1 MFAPGPPWARRESV
15 PDRVPLMEAGSTGG
29 QMAFTSALRV
39 ADRWLTRVED
49 TFDLVAA
56 LFIVFLMMFAVT
68 QVISRKLFNY
78 PLWGYVD
85 IVEIVMVTFA
95 FLGISYCQRLG
106 GHIRME
112 LLVRRLRGR
121 ALWIFEILGTVIAL
135 GIILVLLWYGFTHF
149 LRAFQL
155 GDSTIDRE
163 IILWPAKLV
172 IPVAFSVLSARLLI
186 QFLAYTR
193 LAVHPD
199 AEPLAIPVIEKFEEM
214 AQHEIEG
221 AIGGTGGQ
229 NDGQNDGQGAPR

>member
-1 MFAPGPPWARRESV
+1 
-15 PDRVPLMEAGSTGG
+15 MEAHSAG
-29 QMAFTSALRV
+29 APAPFTTALIK
-39 ADRWLTRVED
+39 ADRWLSRIED
-49 TFDLVAA
+49 VLDLVAA
-56 LFIVFLMMFAVT
+56 FFIVFLMFFAVT

-112 LLVRRLRGR
+112 LVVRRLQGR
-121 ALWIFEILGTVIAL
+121 ALWLFELLGIIVAL

-149 LRAFQL
+149 LRAYQL

-172 IPVAFSVLSARLLI
+172 IPIAFSVLTVRLLI
-186 QFLAYTR
+186 QLLAYTR
-193 LAVHPD
+193 LAVHPE
-199 AEPLAIPVIEKFEEM
+199 AEPVAIPVIEKFEET

-221 AIGGTGGQ
+221 AMGSAGS
-229 NDGQNDGQGAPR
+229 DEDDRGAPR

>member
-1 MFAPGPPWARRESV
+1 
-15 PDRVPLMEAGSTGG
+15 MEAGSNSG
-29 QMAFTSALRV
+29 QGAFASVLRV
-39 ADRWLTRVED
+39 ADRWLGRVED
-49 TFDLVAA
+49 VLDLVAA
-56 LFIVFLMMFAVT
+56 FFIVFLMMFAVA
-68 QVISRKLFNY
+68 QVFSRKLFNY

-106 GHIRME
+106 GHVRME
-112 LLVRRLRGR
+112 LLVRRLGGR
-121 ALWIFEILGTVIAL
+121 TLWIFEILGTVVAL

-172 IPVAFSVLSARLLI
+172 IPIAFSVLAARLLI
-186 QFLAYTR
+186 QFFAFTR

-199 AEPLAIPVIEKFEEM
+199 AEPLFVELYDHKNDPAETRNIADKRPKVVQKLIIQFDKGWK
-214 AQHEIEG
+214 G
-221 AIGGTGGQ
+221 ALPKTKG
-229 NDGQNDGQGAPR
+229 

>member
-1 MFAPGPPWARRESV
+1 MDVRSDGAQAP
-15 PDRVPLMEAGSTGG
+15 
-29 QMAFTSALRV
+29 FISALTV
-39 ADRWLTRVED
+39 ADRWLSRIED
-49 TFDLVAA
+49 LLDLVAA
-56 LFIVFLMMFAVT
+56 FFIVFLMMFAVA

-106 GHIRME
+106 GHVRME
-112 LLVRRLRGR
+112 LIVRRLRGR
-121 ALWIFEILGTVIAL
+121 ALWLFEILGIVVAL

-172 IPVAFSVLSARLLI
+172 IPIAFSVLSARLLI
-186 QFLAYTR
+186 QFFAYTR
-193 LAVHPD
+193 LALNPD
-199 AEPLAIPVIEKFEEM
+199 ATPVAIPVIEKFEEL
-214 AQHEIEG
+214 AKHEIEG
-221 AIGGTGGQ
+221 AIGDTGS
-229 NDGQNDGQGAPR
+229 DETDRGAPR

>member
-1 MFAPGPPWARRESV
+1 
-15 PDRVPLMEAGSTGG
+15 MEVSSTGD
-29 QMAFTSALRV
+29 QVPFTGVLKA
-39 ADRWLTRVED
+39 ADRWLSRVED
-49 TFDLVAA
+49 ILDLTAA
-56 LFIVFLMMFAVT
+56 FFIVFLMMFAVT

-85 IVEIVMVTFA
+85 IVEIIMVTFA

-112 LLVRRLRGR
+112 LLVRHLRGR
-121 ALWIFEILGTVIAL
+121 ALWLFEIVGTIVGL

-172 IPVAFSVLSARLLI
+172 IPIAFAVLSARLLI
-186 QFLAYTR
+186 QFFAYTR
-193 LAVHPD
+193 LALHPD
-199 AEPLAIPVIEKFEEM
+199 AEPVAIPVIEKFEEM

-221 AIGGTGGQ
+221 AIGEAAIQ
-229 NDGQNDGQGAPR
+229 KNDRGASE

>member
-1 MFAPGPPWARRESV
+1 
-15 PDRVPLMEAGSTGG
+15 MEAGSNSG
-29 QMAFTSALRV
+29 QGAFASVLRV
-39 ADRWLTRVED
+39 ADRWLGRVED
-49 TFDLVAA
+49 VLDLVAA
-56 LFIVFLMMFAVT
+56 FFIVFLMMFAVA

-106 GHIRME
+106 GHVRME
-112 LLVRRLRGR
+112 LLVRRLGGR
-121 ALWIFEILGTVIAL
+121 ALWIFEILGTVVAL

-172 IPVAFSVLSARLLI
+172 IPIAFSVLAARLLI
-186 QFLAYTR
+186 QFFAYTR

-199 AEPLAIPVIEKFEEM
+199 AEPLAIPVIEKFEET

-221 AIGGTGGQ
+221 AIGETAGSI
-229 NDGQNDGQGAPR
+229 DGQGERR

>member
-1 MFAPGPPWARRESV
+1 MEVASKSDQV
-15 PDRVPLMEAGSTGG
+15 P
-29 QMAFTSALRV
+29 FTAALKV
-39 ADRWLTRVED
+39 ADRWLSRVED
-49 TFDLVAA
+49 TLDLVAA
-56 LFIVFLMMFAVT
+56 FFIVFLMMFAVT

-85 IVEIVMVTFA
+85 IVEIIMVTFA

-121 ALWIFEILGTVIAL
+121 ALWIFEILGTTVAL

-172 IPVAFSVLSARLLI
+172 IPIAFSVLSARLLI

-193 LAVHPD
+193 LA
-199 AEPLAIPVIEKFEEM
+199 L
-214 AQHEIEG
+214 
-221 AIGGTGGQ
+221 
-229 NDGQNDGQGAPR
+229 

>member
-1 MFAPGPPWARRESV
+1 
-15 PDRVPLMEAGSTGG
+15 MEARSAGVP
-29 QMAFTSALRV
+29 APFTSALSK
-39 ADRWLTRVED
+39 ADRWLSRVED
-49 TFDLVAA
+49 FLDLVAA
-56 LFIVFLMMFAVT
+56 FFIVFLMFFAVT

-85 IVEIVMVTFA
+85 IVEIVMVAFA

-112 LLVRRLRGR
+112 LLVRRLQGR
-121 ALWIFEILGTVIAL
+121 ALWIFEAAGIVVAL

-172 IPVAFSVLSARLLI
+172 IPVAFTVLTFRLVI

-193 LAVHPD
+193 LAIHPE
-199 AEPLAIPVIEKFEEM
+199 APPVAIPVIEKFEEM

-221 AIGGTGGQ
+221 AIGSDTGSDTGDSVD
-229 NDGQNDGQGAPR
+229 NRAPR

>member
-1 MFAPGPPWARRESV
+1 MDVRSDGAQAP
-15 PDRVPLMEAGSTGG
+15 
-29 QMAFTSALRV
+29 FTSALTA
-39 ADRWLTRVED
+39 ADRWLSRVED
-49 TFDLVAA
+49 FLDLVAA
-56 LFIVFLMMFAVT
+56 FFIVFLMMFAVA

-85 IVEIVMVTFA
+85 IVEIVMVAFA

-112 LLVRRLRGR
+112 LIVRRLRGR
-121 ALWIFEILGTVIAL
+121 ALWIFEILGIVVAL

-172 IPVAFSVLSARLLI
+172 IPIAFAVLSARLLI
-186 QFLAYTR
+186 QFFAFTR
-193 LAVHPD
+193 LALHPD
-199 AEPLAIPVIEKFEEM
+199 AQPVAIPVIEKFEEL

-221 AIGGTGGQ
+221 AIGDTGSDE
-229 NDGQNDGQGAPR
+229 NDQGAPH

>member
-1 MFAPGPPWARRESV
+1 MESQTNGAPAR
-15 PDRVPLMEAGSTGG
+15 
-29 QMAFTSALRV
+29 FTLALTA
-39 ADRWLTRVED
+39 ADRWLSRVED
-49 TFDLVAA
+49 FLDLVAA
-56 LFIVFLMMFAVT
+56 FFIVFLMMFAVT

-78 PLWGYVD
+78 PLWGYID

-112 LLVRRLRGR
+112 LVVRQLHGR
-121 ALWIFEILGTVIAL
+121 ALWLFELLGIVVAL

-149 LRAFQL
+149 LRAYQL

-172 IPVAFSVLSARLLI
+172 IPIAFTVLTGRLLI

-193 LAVHPD
+193 LALHPE
-199 AEPLAIPVIEKFEEM
+199 AEPVAIPVIEKFEET

-221 AIGGTGGQ
+221 AMGSAGS
-229 NDGQNDGQGAPR
+229 DEDDQGAPR

>member
-1 MFAPGPPWARRESV
+1 MESRNNGAPAPFA
-15 PDRVPLMEAGSTGG
+15 
-29 QMAFTSALRV
+29 SALTT
-39 ADRWLTRVED
+39 ADRWLSRIED
-49 TFDLVAA
+49 FLDLVAA
-56 LFIVFLMMFAVT
+56 FFIVFLMMFAVT

-78 PLWGYVD
+78 PLWGYID

-112 LLVRRLRGR
+112 LVVRQLRGR
-121 ALWIFEILGTVIAL
+121 ALWLFEILGTVVAL

-149 LRAFQL
+149 LRAYQL

-172 IPVAFSVLSARLLI
+172 IPIAFAVLTARLLI
-186 QFLAYTR
+186 QLLAYTR
-193 LAVHPD
+193 LALHPE
-199 AEPLAIPVIEKFEEM
+199 AEPVAIPVIEKFEET

-221 AIGGTGGQ
+221 AIGSAG
-229 NDGQNDGQGAPR
+229 NDEDDKGASR

>member
-1 MFAPGPPWARRESV
+1 MATHSAGAPA
-15 PDRVPLMEAGSTGG
+15 L
-29 QMAFTSALRV
+29 FTSALTK
-39 ADRWLTRVED
+39 ADRWLSRVED
-49 TFDLVAA
+49 VLDLVAA
-56 LFIVFLMMFAVT
+56 FFIVFLMMFAVT

-78 PLWGYVD
+78 PLWGYID

-112 LLVRRLRGR
+112 LIVRRLRGR
-121 ALWIFEILGTVIAL
+121 ALWLFELLGIIVAL

-149 LRAFQL
+149 LRAYQL

-172 IPVAFSVLSARLLI
+172 IPIAFSVLTVRLLI
-186 QFLAYTR
+186 QFFAYTR
-193 LAVHPD
+193 LVLHPE
-199 AEPLAIPVIEKFEEM
+199 AEPLAIPVIEKFEET

-221 AIGGTGGQ
+221 AMGSAGS
-229 NDGQNDGQGAPR
+229 DEDDQGAPH

>member
-1 MFAPGPPWARRESV
+1 
-15 PDRVPLMEAGSTGG
+15 MEARSSSD
-29 QMAFTSALRV
+29 QVPFTAALKA
-39 ADRWLTRVED
+39 ADRWLSRIED
-49 TFDLVAA
+49 ILDLVAA
-56 LFIVFLMMFAVT
+56 FFIVFLMMFAVT

-85 IVEIVMVTFA
+85 IVEIIMVAFA
-95 FLGISYCQRLG
+95 FLGIAYCQRLG

-121 ALWIFEILGTVIAL
+121 ALWIFEILGTAVAL

-163 IILWPAKLV
+163 ITLWPAKLV
-172 IPVAFSVLSARLLI
+172 IPIAFSVLSARLLI

-193 LAVHPD
+193 LALHPD
-199 AEPLAIPVIEKFEEM
+199 AEPVAIPVIEKFEEM

-221 AIGGTGGQ
+221 AVGETAVDS
-229 NDGQNDGQGAPR
+229 NDQGAPR

>member
-1 MFAPGPPWARRESV
+1 
-15 PDRVPLMEAGSTGG
+15 MEADPHGG
-29 QMAFTSALRV
+29 QVAFTSALGV
-39 ADRWLTRVED
+39 ADRWLSRVED
-49 TFDLVAA
+49 ILDLVAA
-56 LFIVFLMMFAVT
+56 FFIVFLMMFAVA

-95 FLGISYCQRLG
+95 FLGVSYCQRLG

-112 LLVRRLRGR
+112 LVVRQLRGR
-121 ALWIFEILGTVIAL
+121 ALWIFEILGTVVAL

-172 IPVAFSVLSARLLI
+172 IPIAFSVLSARLLI
-186 QFLAYTR
+186 QFFAYTR
-193 LAVHPD
+193 LAVHPR
-199 AEPLAIPVIEKFEEM
+199 AEPLAIPVIEKFEET

-221 AIGGTGGQ
+221 AIGETSGQ
-229 NDGQNDGQGAPR
+229 NDDQNNGQNNGQGAPR

>member
-1 MFAPGPPWARRESV
+1 MESQTNGAPAP
-15 PDRVPLMEAGSTGG
+15 
-29 QMAFTSALRV
+29 FTLALTA
-39 ADRWLTRVED
+39 ADRWLSRVED
-49 TFDLVAA
+49 FLDLVAA
-56 LFIVFLMMFAVT
+56 FFIVFLMMFAVT

-78 PLWGYVD
+78 PLWGYID

-112 LLVRRLRGR
+112 LVVRRLHGR
-121 ALWIFEILGTVIAL
+121 ALWLFEILGVVVAL

-149 LRAFQL
+149 LRAYQL

-172 IPVAFSVLSARLLI
+172 IPIAFAVLTVRLLI
-186 QFLAYTR
+186 QLLAYTR
-193 LAVHPD
+193 LALHPD
-199 AEPLAIPVIEKFEEM
+199 AEPVAIHVIQKFEET

-221 AIGGTGGQ
+221 TIGSAGG
-229 NDGQNDGQGAPR
+229 DEDDQGVPR

>member
-1 MFAPGPPWARRESV
+1 MDVRSDGAQAP
-15 PDRVPLMEAGSTGG
+15 
-29 QMAFTSALRV
+29 FTSALSA
-39 ADRWLTRVED
+39 ADRWLRRVED
-49 TFDLVAA
+49 LLDLVAA
-56 LFIVFLMMFAVT
+56 FFIVFLMMFAVA

-106 GHIRME
+106 GHVRME
-112 LLVRRLRGR
+112 LIVRQLRGR
-121 ALWIFEILGTVIAL
+121 SLWLVEMLGVLVAL

-163 IILWPAKLV
+163 IILWPSKLV
-172 IPVAFSVLSARLLI
+172 IPIAFAVLSARLLI

-193 LAVHPD
+193 LALHPD
-199 AEPLAIPVIEKFEEM
+199 ATPVAVPVIEKFEEL
-214 AQHEIEG
+214 AKHEIEG
-221 AIGGTGGQ
+221 AIGDSASDG
-229 NDGQNDGQGAPR
+229 NDRGAPR

>member
-1 MFAPGPPWARRESV
+1 MEVASNGDQV
-15 PDRVPLMEAGSTGG
+15 P
-29 QMAFTSALRV
+29 FTAALKV
-39 ADRWLTRVED
+39 ADRWLSRVED
-49 TFDLVAA
+49 ILDLVAA
-56 LFIVFLMMFAVT
+56 FFIVFLMMFAVT

-85 IVEIVMVTFA
+85 IVEIVMVAFA

-112 LLVRRLRGR
+112 LLVRHLRGR
-121 ALWIFEILGTVIAL
+121 ALWIFEILGTAVAL

-172 IPVAFSVLSARLLI
+172 IPIAFSVLSARLLI

-193 LAVHPD
+193 LAFYPD
-199 AEPLAIPVIEKFEEM
+199 AAPVAIPVIEKFEEM

-221 AIGGTGGQ
+221 AIGEAAINK
-229 NDGQNDGQGAPR
+229 NDQGAPR

>member
-1 MFAPGPPWARRESV
+1 
-15 PDRVPLMEAGSTGG
+15 MEAQSNG
-29 QMAFTSALRV
+29 APAPFTSALTA
-39 ADRWLTRVED
+39 ADRWLSRVENF
-49 TFDLVAA
+49 FDLVAA
-56 LFIVFLMMFAVT
+56 FFIIFLMMFAVT

-85 IVEIVMVTFA
+85 IVEIVMVAFA

-112 LLVRRLRGR
+112 LVVRQLHGR
-121 ALWIFEILGTVIAL
+121 ALWLFELLGIVIAL

-149 LRAFQL
+149 LRAFEL

-172 IPVAFSVLSARLLI
+172 IPIAFAVLSVRLLI
-186 QFLAYTR
+186 QFLAFTR
-193 LAVHPD
+193 LALHPE
-199 AEPLAIPVIEKFEEM
+199 AEPVAIPVIEKFEET

-221 AIGGTGGQ
+221 AIGSTGS
-229 NDGQNDGQGAPR
+229 DEDDQGVPR

>member
-1 MFAPGPPWARRESV
+1 
-15 PDRVPLMEAGSTGG
+15 MEVSSTGD
-29 QMAFTSALRV
+29 QVPFTGVLKT
-39 ADRWLTRVED
+39 ADRWLSRVED
-49 TFDLVAA
+49 ILDLTAA
-56 LFIVFLMMFAVT
+56 FFIVFLMMFAVT

-106 GHIRME
+106 GHVRME
-112 LLVRRLRGR
+112 LLVRRLGGR
-121 ALWIFEILGTVIAL
+121 TLWIFEILGTVVAL

-172 IPVAFSVLSARLLI
+172 IPIAFSVLAARLLI
-186 QFLAYTR
+186 QFFAFTR

-221 AIGGTGGQ
+221 AIGET
-229 NDGQNDGQGAPR
+229 DGSNDGQGERR

>member
-1 MFAPGPPWARRESV
+1 
-15 PDRVPLMEAGSTGG
+15 MEANSNSG
-29 QMAFTSALRV
+29 QVPFTSALKV
-39 ADRWLTRVED
+39 ADRWLSRIED
-49 TFDLVAA
+49 ILDLVAA
-56 LFIVFLMMFAVT
+56 FFIVFLMMFAVT

-112 LLVRRLRGR
+112 LLVRQLRGR
-121 ALWIFEILGTVIAL
+121 ALWIFEIVGIIVAL

-172 IPVAFSVLSARLLI
+172 IPIAFSVLSARLLI
-186 QFLAYTR
+186 QLLAYTR
-193 LAVHPD
+193 LALHPE
-199 AEPLAIPVIEKFEEM
+199 AEPIAIPVIEKFEEI

-221 AIGGTGGQ
+221 AIG
-229 NDGQNDGQGAPR
+229 DAASDDKDQGAPR

>member
-1 MFAPGPPWARRESV
+1 M
-15 PDRVPLMEAGSTGG
+15 
-29 QMAFTSALRV
+29 TSALSA
-39 ADRWLTRVED
+39 ADRWIGRVEE
-49 TFDLVAA
+49 FLDLVAA

-95 FLGISYCQRLG
+95 FLGVSYCQRLG

-112 LLVRRLRGR
+112 LIVRQLHGR
-121 ALWIFEILGTVIAL
+121 ALWLFEIVGIVVAL

-149 LRAFQL
+149 LRAYQL

-172 IPVAFSVLSARLLI
+172 IPIAFSVLTARLLI

-193 LAVHPD
+193 LALYPD
-199 AEPLAIPVIEKFEEM
+199 AEPVGIPVIEKFEDM

-221 AIGGTGGQ
+221 AIGKS
-229 NDGQNDGQGAPR
+229 DGDEKARRAPP